1 MSWKAAKDIRKYVTT
16 AVIYCVILK
25 RKGKKNIKFSLKM
38 LSRDPRP
45 ALARVWSK
53 TVVASYRLLTCG

>member
-25 RKGKKNIKFSLKM
+25 KKGKKEHKVFLENVI
-38 LSRDPRP
+38 
-45 ALARVWSK
+45 
-53 TVVASYRLLTCG
+53 T